1 MEANTMITTIHS
13 ILFAV
18 LVHLGGFAAQPATAA
33 DDYRQG
39 VKALAENNYKD
50 ALSHFE
56 LAVSAEPDNIV
67 YANDYRKA
75 VIQSKEYDRAL
86 DFFEKAVTAHSNS
99 ANLRLNYGFA
109 YVDKIPVAGAITQV
123 ILADRAL
130 TQFTKAIELRPD
142 WVGYYTRGQSYLFW
156 PKIFN
161 RAPLA
166 VADLEKAMEIQKK
179 EPRRA
184 IHARTFVA
192 LGDGYWKTDQLDKA
206 TATWQAGLRAFPD
219 NASLKSRL
227 AVSGDELNKLIESG
241 FDPSKRVNTDLS
253 DLWAK

>member
-1 MEANTMITTIHS
+1 MITTIHS

-39 VKALAENNYKD
+39 VKALAANNYQE

-56 LAVSAEPDNIV
+56 SAVAAEPDNAV

-86 DFFEKAVTAHSNS
+86 DFFEKVVTAHPDS

-130 TQFTKAIELRPD
+130 TQFSIGWTGAAGARSGSAK
-142 WVGYYTRGQSYLFW
+142 
-156 PKIFN
+156 
-161 RAPLA
+161 RASFA
-166 VADLEKAMEIQKK
+166 V
-179 EPRRA
+179 PRCEMHR
-184 IHARTFVA
+184 
-192 LGDGYWKTDQLDKA
+192 
-206 TATWQAGLRAFPD
+206 FPE
-219 NASLKSRL
+219 SSSRL
-227 AVSGDELNKLIESG
+227 
-241 FDPSKRVNTDLS
+241 T
-253 DLWAK
+253 

>member
-1 MEANTMITTIHS
+1 MITTIHS

-18 LVHLGGFAAQPATAA
+18 LVHLGGFAAPPGTAA
-33 DDYRQG
+33 DDYGQG
-39 VKALAENNYKD
+39 LKALAANHYQE
-50 ALSHFE
+50 ALSLFE
-56 LAVSAEPDNIV
+56 SAVTAEPDNAI
-67 YANDYRKA
+67 YANQYRKA

-86 DFFEKAVTAHSNS
+86 DFFEKVVTAHPDS

-130 TQFTKAIELRPD
+130 TQFTKTVELRPD

-161 RAPLA
+161 KASLG
-166 VADLEKAMEIQKK
+166 VADLEKALEIQKK
-179 EPRRA
+179 EPRRGY
-184 IHARTFVA
+184 HARLYVA

-206 TATWQAGLRAFPD
+206 TATWQTGLRAFPG

-227 AVSGDELNKLIESG
+227 AASGDELNKLIESG

-253 DLWAK
+253 DLWEK

>member
-1 MEANTMITTIHS
+1 MITTIHS

-18 LVHLGGFAAQPATAA
+18 LVHLGGFAAPPGTAA
-33 DDYRQG
+33 DDYGQG
-39 VKALAENNYKD
+39 LKALAANHYQE
-50 ALSHFE
+50 ALSLFE
-56 LAVSAEPDNIV
+56 SAVTAEPDNAI
-67 YANDYRKA
+67 YANQYRKA

-86 DFFEKAVTAHSNS
+86 KFFEDVVTAHPDS

-130 TQFTKAIELRPD
+130 TQFTKTVELRPD

-161 RAPLA
+161 KASLG
-166 VADLEKAMEIQKK
+166 VADLEKALEIQKK
-179 EPRRA
+179 EPRRGY
-184 IHARTFVA
+184 HARLYVA

-206 TATWQAGLRAFPD
+206 TATWQTGLRAFPG

-227 AVSGDELNKLIESG
+227 AASGDELNKLIESG

-253 DLWAK
+253 DLWEK